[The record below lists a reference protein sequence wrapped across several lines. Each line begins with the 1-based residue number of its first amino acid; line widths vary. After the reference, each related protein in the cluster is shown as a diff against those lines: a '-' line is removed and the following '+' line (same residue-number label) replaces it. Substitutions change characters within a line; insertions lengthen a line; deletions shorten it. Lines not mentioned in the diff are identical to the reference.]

1 MTELDS
7 LGAVFWE
14 DFGVAI
20 DVCDGSGDADKLKE
34 GASRELKLAGTG
46 GKEVAGLVE
55 FEQF

>member
-1 MTELDS
+1 M
-7 LGAVFWE
+7 FWE